1 MDVAQDEGGWC
12 AHPVL
17 VARTVAADVVP
28 VTRPETDPF
37 PVSGMS
43 PLEVIRTGE
52 AYTGTG
58 ISCWQLR
65 NFGFSA

>member
-1 MDVAQDEGGWC
+1 MDVAQEEGGWW

-17 VARTVAADVVP
+17 VARTVAADVLP
-28 VTRPETDPF
+28 VTKPEIAPF

-52 AYTGTG
+52 A
-58 ISCWQLR
+58 
-65 NFGFSA
+65 